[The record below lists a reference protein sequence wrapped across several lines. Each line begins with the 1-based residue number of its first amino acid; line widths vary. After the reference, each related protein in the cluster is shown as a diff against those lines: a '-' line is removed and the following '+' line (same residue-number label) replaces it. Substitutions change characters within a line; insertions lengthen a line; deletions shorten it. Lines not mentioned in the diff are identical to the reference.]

1 MDILFAQGSEKE
13 TVELKKETVK
23 DLGLSEVL
31 QNITDGEREL
41 KIVSDIMTN
50 IPSDVKDIRFRQEI
64 MEDFL
69 NDGNLVK
76 DVTEALWQ
84 IRALKDYEGGRRKAL
99 SSDSSLF
106 SLLEY
111 LRELTIYISVLESLS
126 ACLEK
131 NKTDSAGLKALQ
143 EQVRAIVNSKEFSE
157 SKEDILK
164 MHEDLSNV
172 RGVVVGI
179 NLTPDLDIEHV
190 ASVDFVPHRLKS
202 KYQLTDILLS
212 LNNIMYGANQGNS
225 FGRAATA
232 ESKLASAHVK
242 SVDPQLATLT
252 PLIEKHLKWHIIK
265 IRRTLSKYIRLDSR
279 SITEM
284 YEGLTFYIVMAR
296 LAAKLKEGGLTIS
309 MPKLS
314 DNADRSFELKEFY
327 NIRLFFAGEKN
338 IVKNDL
344 TFSPKENIYVLTG
357 PNRGGKTIL
366 EQAVGINSVMAASGV
381 FVTASSCSGRPFRN
395 ILTHF
400 PIDENLTINYGRL
413 GEEAVRIKEIV
424 GQTDDHT
431 LILFN
436 ETYSTTSAADGLYLS
451 CDLIR
456 ILKEIGSSVIFN
468 THIHEVARSIAE
480 MNSWPGE
487 SDIVSLVMEIKDNV
501 TTFRVKRSAP
511 ESKSYAR
518 NIAEKYGITYEQM
531 KKDIISPL

>member
-1 MDILFAQGSEKE
+1 MDILFAQGSNRE
-13 TVELKKETVK
+13 TVELKKETFK

-31 QNITDGEREL
+31 EKITDGEKEY
-41 KIVSDIMTN
+41 KIVQDIITRLPVDADDIRYRQDIM
-50 IPSDVKDIRFRQEI
+50 R
-64 MEDFL
+64 DFIG
-69 NDGNLVK
+69 DENLVK
-76 DVTEALWQ
+76 DLSDALWQ
-84 IRALKDYEGGRRKAL
+84 IRALKDYEGGRRRAL

-111 LRELTIYISVLESLS
+111 LRELTIYINVLEELIK
-126 ACLEK
+126 CLEK
-131 NKTDSAGLKALQ
+131 NKIESAGMKALM
-143 EQVRAIVNSKEFSE
+143 EQIRSIVNSKEFSE
-157 SKEDILK
+157 SKDDIVK

-172 RGVVVGI
+172 RGVIVGI
-179 NLTPDLDIEHV
+179 NLTPDLDIEHI
-190 ASVDFVPHRLKS
+190 ASVDFVPQRLKS

-212 LNNIMYGANQGNS
+212 LNNIIYGANQGNS

-252 PLIEKHLKWHIIK
+252 PLIEKHLKWHIVK
-265 IRRTLSKYIRLDSR
+265 IRRTMSKYIKLDSH

-284 YEGLTFYIVMAR
+284 YEGLTFYLVMAR
-296 LAAKLKEGGLTIS
+296 LASKLKADGLTFC
-309 MPKLS
+309 MPELS
-314 DNADRSFELKEFY
+314 EDDGRAFELKEFY
-327 NIRLFFAGEKN
+327 NIRLFFSGEKN

-344 TFSPKENIYVLTG
+344 TFTPKENIYVLTG

-366 EQAVGINSVMAASGV
+366 EQAIGINSVLASAGA
-381 FVTASSCSGRPFRN
+381 FITATSCSGRPFRN

-480 MNSWPGE
+480 MNQWPGE

>member
-1 MDILFAQGSEKE
+1 MDILFAQGSNRE
-13 TVELKKETVK
+13 TVELKKETFK

-31 QNITDGEREL
+31 ENITDGEREY
-41 KIVSDIMTN
+41 KIVQDIITRLPVDADDIRYRQDIM
-50 IPSDVKDIRFRQEI
+50 R
-64 MEDFL
+64 DFL
-69 NDGNLVK
+69 GDENLVK
-76 DVTEALWQ
+76 DLSDALWQ
-84 IRALKDYEGGRRKAL
+84 IRALKDYEGGRRRAL

-111 LRELTIYISVLESLS
+111 LRELTIYINVLEELIK
-126 ACLEK
+126 CLEK
-131 NKTDSAGLKALQ
+131 NKIESSGLKALL
-143 EQVRAIVNSKEFSE
+143 EQIRSIVNSKEFSE
-157 SKEDILK
+157 SKDDIVK

-172 RGVVVGI
+172 RGVIVGI
-179 NLTPDLDIEHV
+179 NLTPDLDIEHI
-190 ASVDFVPHRLKS
+190 ASVDFVPQRLKS

-265 IRRTLSKYIRLDSR
+265 IRRTMSKYIKLDSH

-284 YEGLTFYIVMAR
+284 YEGLTFYLVMAR
-296 LAAKLKEGGLTIS
+296 LASKLKADGLTFC
-309 MPKLS
+309 MPELS
-314 DNADRSFELKEFY
+314 EDDGRAFELKEFY
-327 NIRLFFAGEKN
+327 NIRLFFSGEKN

-344 TFSPKENIYVLTG
+344 TFTPKENIYVLTG

-366 EQAVGINSVMAASGV
+366 EQAIGINSVLASAGV
-381 FVTASSCSGRPFRN
+381 FITATSCSGRPFRN

-413 GEEAVRIKEIV
+413 GEEAIRIKEIV
-424 GQTDDHT
+424 GETDDHT

-456 ILKEIGSSVIFN
+456 ILKEIGSAVIFN

-480 MNSWPGE
+480 MNGWPGE

-518 NIAEKYGITYEQM
+518 NIAEKYGITYDQM
-531 KKDIISPL
+531 KQDLEK